1 LGITIAVAGKGGTGK
16 TTLCGLIIRNLKA
29 RGKKPI
35 LAVDADANA
44 NLNQVL
50 GVEVE
55 SSIGS
60 LREETLREID
70 NLPAGIPKE
79 TYLEYKI
86 QEILVEADGFDLLV
100 MGRPEGAG
108 CYCYVNNILRRYVDS
123 LSDNYPYIVI
133 DNEAGMEHLSRRTT
147 KGVDFLI
154 VTSDVTLRGVETAK
168 RIANLAQELNLGI
181 GKTYFV
187 LNRLSETKI
196 PASIKEK
203 IAREKLDL
211 LGTIPEDKSIFK
223 NDLAGKSAFELP
235 EESEALVAVK
245 KMADKLLERK

>member
-1 LGITIAVAGKGGTGK
+1 MGTTIAVAGKGGTGK
-16 TTLCGLIIRNLKA
+16 TTFCGMIIRHLKA

-55 SSIGS
+55 ESIGS

-86 QEILVEADGFDLLV
+86 QEILVEAEGFDLLV

-123 LSDNYPYIVI
+123 LSENYPYVVI

-147 KGVDFLI
+147 KDVNFLI
-154 VTSDVTLRGVETAK
+154 ITSDVTLRGVQTAK
-168 RIANLAQELNLGI
+168 AITDLAKELNLVV
-181 GKTYFV
+181 GKTYFT
-187 LNRLSETKI
+187 LNRLAEAKV
-196 PASIKEK
+196 PDLLEKK
-203 IAREKLDL
+203 IAQEGLDL
-211 LGTIPEDKSIFK
+211 LGIIPEDKSIFK
-223 NDLAGKSAFELP
+223 NDLAGKSVFELP
-235 EESEALVAVK
+235 EDALALEAVN
-245 KMADKLLERK
+245 KMVDKLIT